1 MISSEFPTQINKNT
15 LVLTGSFFNI
25 KNCYFIMDLF
35 SDKLFNKS
43 LHSFKAAFY
52 LSCVCI
58 C

>member
-35 SDKLFNKS
+35 SNK
-43 LHSFKAAFY
+43 Y
-52 LSCVCI
+52 LIDTALLLSA
-58 C
+58 